1 MENMKKLSPIILI
14 YIISCI
20 MTYYL
25 ISQIGNPIGK
35 WDDLAWILI
44 YTIILLNQLR
54 QKIEIIEIT
63 KKLQENMKQDNEIKI
78 ETQNKWLRP
87 LVDNINAL
95 QSKVQTSIEEKL
107 KSERLKTDLITNV
120 SHDLKTPLT
129 SIINYTDLLKK
140 EKIENENA
148 KKYIHILEEKTKKL
162 KNLTEDLIEASK
174 ISSGNETIH
183 LEKLDFKEM
192 ILQANGE
199 FTEKLEQ
206 RKLELISNLP
216 EENVIVPLDG
226 KKMWRVLENLYQNVV
241 KYSLENTRVYVE
253 LEKKN
258 REIIFSMKNISKE
271 KLNISPE
278 ELMER
283 FVRGDKS
290 RSTSGSGLG
299 LSISKDLVALQGGRL
314 SIEIQG
320 DLFVIQINF
329 TENY

>member
-1 MENMKKLSPIILI
+1 M
-14 YIISCI
+14 
-20 MTYYL
+20 
-25 ISQIGNPIGK
+25 
-35 WDDLAWILI
+35 
-44 YTIILLNQLR
+44 
-54 QKIEIIEIT
+54 
-63 KKLQENMKQDNEIKI
+63 
-78 ETQNKWLRP
+78 
-87 LVDNINAL
+87 
-95 QSKVQTSIEEKL
+95 
-107 KSERLKTDLITNV
+107 
-120 SHDLKTPLT
+120 
-129 SIINYTDLLKK
+129 
-140 EKIENENA
+140 
-148 KKYIHILEEKTKKL
+148 
-162 KNLTEDLIEASK
+162 
-174 ISSGNETIH
+174 
-183 LEKLDFKEM
+183 EKLDFKEM

-329 TENY
+329 TENYI

>member
-1 MENMKKLSPIILI
+1 MI
-14 YIISCI
+14 
-20 MTYYL
+20 
-25 ISQIGNPIGK
+25 
-35 WDDLAWILI
+35 
-44 YTIILLNQLR
+44 
-54 QKIEIIEIT
+54 
-63 KKLQENMKQDNEIKI
+63 
-78 ETQNKWLRP
+78 
-87 LVDNINAL
+87 
-95 QSKVQTSIEEKL
+95 
-107 KSERLKTDLITNV
+107 V
-120 SHDLKTPLT
+120 S
-129 SIINYTDLLKK
+129 
-140 EKIENENA
+140 
-148 KKYIHILEEKTKKL
+148 
-162 KNLTEDLIEASK
+162 
-174 ISSGNETIH
+174 
-183 LEKLDFKEM
+183 
-192 ILQANGE
+192 
-199 FTEKLEQ
+199 
-206 RKLELISNLP
+206 
-216 EENVIVPLDG
+216 LDG

-258 REIIFSMKNISKE
+258 REIVFSMKNISKE

>member
-1 MENMKKLSPIILI
+1 MSPLEIVAVKHYHGAFL
-14 YIISCI
+14 
-20 MTYYL
+20 
-25 ISQIGNPIGK
+25 QK
-35 WDDLAWILI
+35 LI

-63 KKLQENMKQDNEIKI
+63 KKLQENMKQDNEMKI

-199 FTEKLEQ
+199 FAEKLEQ
-206 RKLELISNLP
+206 RKLELISNLS

-226 KKMWRVLENLYQNVV
+226 KKMWRVLENLYQNVA

-258 REIIFSMKNISKE
+258 QEIVFSMKNISKE